1 MERKEIK
8 RYDFAAL
15 CNMLGSNNP
24 DHAMLSDNVAMLMN
38 GKKDKI
44 NIIVSIISFLCVW
57 IQWRSG
63 HLHVLSNKSWENSHT
78 SWSVLCSN
86 GC

>member
-38 GKKDKI
+38 GK
-44 NIIVSIISFLCVW
+44 
-57 IQWRSG
+57 
-63 HLHVLSNKSWENSHT
+63 
-78 SWSVLCSN
+78 
-86 GC
+86 

>member
-44 NIIVSIISFLCVW
+44 NKVIPYHTPVFLEEARIGVIRKGECDFS
-57 IQWRSG
+57 QSRKHHPNRTG
-63 HLHVLSNKSWENSHT
+63 
-78 SWSVLCSN
+78 
-86 GC
+86 